1 MLCIIREGDGAAF
14 RERGRGS
21 QPSFYLYAAVNA
33 TPWQR
38 MTIPKIWQERRV
50 EIFVAEPKEEAP
62 SVRLPSVT
70 CCARLGIRLLVPYRD
85 APDKCS
91 QNNTQ
96 QSQGGLLP
104 KVRHH

>member
-1 MLCIIREGDGAAF
+1 MGKHLGRLYIRCGLRELGTANASPGKHGRQLASKFLWQSQKRRPVGKAA
-14 RERGRGS
+14 RS
-21 QPSFYLYAAVNA
+21 
-33 TPWQR
+33 
-38 MTIPKIWQERRV
+38 
-50 EIFVAEPKEEAP
+50 
-62 SVRLPSVT
+62 
-70 CCARLGIRLLVPYRD
+70 ARLGVCLLIPYRD

>member
-1 MLCIIREGDGAAF
+1 MLCIIRGGDGEAF
-14 RERGRGS
+14 RER
-21 QPSFYLYAAVNA
+21 YTYAAGYASLGQPV
-33 TPWQR
+33 PVPER
-38 MTIPKIWQERRV
+38 MAGTSV
-50 EIFVAEPKEEAP
+50 EILVAEPKEDALGKAAL
-62 SVRLPSVT
+62 S
-70 CCARLGIRLLVPYRD
+70 ARLGVCLLIPYRD